1 MTGGKWDLYAVAA
14 VCVVVGVLVAWQ
26 VVEIIDR
33 GLAYTAGALVALGV
47 ILLAGWL
54 AYRGGRR
61 LGDWTADRLGF
72 RDRKPEADWDE

>member
-1 MTGGKWDLYAVAA
+1 MDDRGQMTGGKWDLYAVAA

-33 GLAYTAGALVALGV
+33 GLAYTAAALVALGV

-61 LGDWTADRLGF
+61 LGDWTADRLGVS
-72 RDRKPEADWDE
+72 DGD